1 MNKMRCK
8 KGDSSNTFK
17 LTVEGIT
24 DYTDYRGELA
34 VLNPS
39 DNSVLIGKLV
49 VSPNLADGFTVA
61 FAPVQTAS
69 LVVGDYTVVFEVIKE
84 VATVV
89 EFRRELTWP
98 LQITESLLNN

>member
-1 MNKMRCK
+1 MRCK

-49 VSPNLADGFTVA
+49 VSPNLAVA

-69 LVVGDYTVVFEVIKE
+69 LAVGDYTVVFEVIKE